1 MAEWNDWPP
10 HNKRGR
16 PPRRKPYVDSGTGPR
31 RRPRQPCMVVGPAV
45 VAGPVTLAWLLWR
58 WLR

>member
-16 PPRRKPYVDSGTGPR
+16 PPRRKPYVDPGGPR
-31 RRPRQPCMVVGPAV
+31 KRPRLACMVVGPAV
-45 VAGPVTLAWLLWR
+45 AAVPVTLAWLLWR